1 MPVQTKAGTLTTT
14 ECAVLGL
21 LARGP
26 MSGYDLKKAIDAS
39 VGYFWGPAKSQIYAV
54 LPRLVEAGYA
64 KSRRVAQSRRPD
76 KEVYRITSSGRAA
89 LRSWIEKTPAPPT
102 PDRNPLLLKIFF
114 GEHAS
119 PEILLEQV
127 RARRAEMEQLKAGL
141 DAIDEQAD
149 GGSHDFFPQLT
160 RMYGRRYAEAI
171 ICWADDVER
180 KLGRRKRR

>member
-1 MPVQTKAGTLTTT
+1 MPVETKTSTLTTT

-26 MSGYDLKKAIDAS
+26 KSGYDLKKAIDRS

-54 LPRLVEAGYA
+54 LPSLVEAGYA
-64 KSRRVAQSRRPD
+64 TSRTVAQERRPD
-76 KEVYRITSSGRAA
+76 KEVYRITARGRAA
-89 LRSWIEKTPAPPT
+89 LRRWVEEAPASPT

-127 RARRAEMEQLKAGL
+127 RARRAEMEQLKDEL
-141 DAIDEQAD
+141 NAIEEQARD
-149 GGSHDFFPQLT
+149 GTHDFFPQLT

-171 ICWADDVER
+171 IGWADDVER
-180 KLGRRKRR
+180 KFEQRRER

>member
-1 MPVQTKAGTLTTT
+1 MPVETKESTLTTT

-26 MSGYDLKKAIDAS
+26 KSGYDLKKAIDGS

-54 LPRLVEAGYA
+54 LPSIVEAGYA
-64 KSRRVAQSRRPD
+64 TSRTVAQARRPD
-76 KEVYRITSSGRAA
+76 KEVYRVTARGRAA
-89 LRSWIEKTPAPPT
+89 LRRWVEEAPVSPT

-119 PEILLEQV
+119 AEILLEQV
-127 RARRAEMEQLKAGL
+127 RARRVEMEQLKDEL
-141 DAIDEQAD
+141 DAIDERAS
-149 GGSHDFFPQLT
+149 GGSHDFFPELT

-171 ICWADDVER
+171 IGWADDVER
-180 KLGRRKRR
+180 KLEQRRER

>member
-1 MPVQTKAGTLTTT
+1 MPVETSVGTLTAT
-14 ECAVLGL
+14 ECAILGL

-26 MSGYDLKKAIDAS
+26 QSGYDLKRAIDGS

-64 KSRRVAQSRRPD
+64 TSRKVAQARRPD

-89 LRSWIEKTPAPPT
+89 LRSWIEETPTSPT

-114 GEHAS
+114 GDYAS
-119 PEILLEQV
+119 AEVLLEQV
-127 RARRAEMEQLKAGL
+127 RGRRAEMEQLKAEL
-141 DAIDEQAD
+141 DAIDERAR
-149 GGSHDFFPQLT
+149 GGSNDFFPQLT

-171 ICWADDVER
+171 ISWADDVER
-180 KLGRRKRR
+180 MIGERKKR

>member
-1 MPVQTKAGTLTTT
+1 MPVQTKESTLTTT

-26 MSGYDLKKAIDAS
+26 QSGYDLKKAIDGS

-54 LPRLVEAGYA
+54 LPSLVEAGYA
-64 KSRRVAQSRRPD
+64 TSRTVAQVRRPD
-76 KEVYRITSSGRAA
+76 KEVYRITAAGRAA
-89 LRSWIEKTPAPPT
+89 LRRWIEEAPAPPT

-119 PEILLEQV
+119 PETLLEQV
-127 RARRAEMEQLKAGL
+127 RARRAEMKQLMDEL
-141 DAIDEQAD
+141 DAIEERARS
-149 GGSHDFFPQLT
+149 GRHDFFPQLT

-171 ICWADDVER
+171 IGWADDVER
-180 KLGRRKRR
+180 MLGQRRKR